1 MSYHTLSHGSS
12 RTVAVEGSGCE
23 FRCEMV
29 AMLKCAFISDLSR
42 DLVRGVQRV
51 RVRWGAGG
59 VQGVRCEGHLKS

>member
-1 MSYHTLSHGSS
+1 
-12 RTVAVEGSGCE
+12 
-23 FRCEMV
+23 MV

-59 VQGVRCEGHLKS
+59 VQGVRCAGHLKS